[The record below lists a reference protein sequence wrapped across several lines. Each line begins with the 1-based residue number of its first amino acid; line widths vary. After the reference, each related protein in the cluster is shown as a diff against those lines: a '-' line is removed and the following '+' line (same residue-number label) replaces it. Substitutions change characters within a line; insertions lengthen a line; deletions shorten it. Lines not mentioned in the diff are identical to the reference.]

1 MSKVVKILLAIL
13 LFVVILIIAGV
24 LVFNNGL
31 AAVSTE
37 SVQVEFEVSE
47 NSTYLTLAPLLVEKG
62 LIKSE
67 LAYKIYVKLNN
78 PNNLQKGVYVL
89 DKNMGVKGIIDKLES
104 NEAIVE
110 TVSFVIP
117 EGKHITDLANI
128 LSTKTNYTEQE
139 ILDYWNSEEFINK
152 VIDKYWFITDEVKDS
167 NLRYNLEGYFFPAT
181 YEIFK
186 DSTIEEISFKMLNKM
201 DEVLTKYKDIILNSN
216 YSVHEILTLA
226 SIVEYEAILDEDRP
240 MVAGVFLNR
249 LDLGMK
255 LESCAT
261 VGYAIQEWKLSYNYK
276 DLQTD
281 SPYNTYKYYGLPVGP
296 GGLAGE
302 ASIKAVLYPVDSNY
316 LYFLANVYSSTDN
329 KTYYSETYREHQQKC
344 LQYLGKS
351 C

>member
-201 DEVLTKYKDIILNSN
+201 DEVLTKYKDVILNSN